1 MKKLFSIWIMFAGLL
16 VVSCGTSYHTASSA
30 YDDATYLRPGVTAR
44 VHLFATAQEAE
55 ELKNK
60 TLEQAGRE
68 GTRVETVYTD
78 PEGTVDIDVKS
89 GTTYLIMNTQDDS
102 YERKLEM
109 FNDNPEDNFSLT
121 INMNF
126 AMDDWYYGS
135 WYGSMGPWYSPWYGY
150 RPYSYW
156 GYYSRWYSPYWH
168 NPWWCSPYWYSPYR
182 FSQYWYPSY
191 WYQQYWYY
199 DWFYPGWGYGYSY
212 YNPHNPH
219 HNPYPANRHNKPAYG
234 TDNRNARRVMPNDKI
249 TPSGTSSGTAS
260 ATSRSGGSYR
270 RVNPQINQVS
280 GAREESVF
288 ETGKATEYS
297 RVNRTTNQAT
307 GSGAVYREGTD
318 GAVSRTEQSAGENTF
333 YRRSSNASKNTTTT
347 TTNPGNSRSFYREGQ
362 RSSTT
367 VNQRNNSESGVRSN
381 SGTSRS
387 STSTTR
393 SNTSTTE
400 SRSSSYRSNT
410 SSGNAAVSGTRSSVS
425 SGSRSSYSGSTSGS
439 TGTTSSGSGSSYHR
453 R

>member
-135 WYGSMGPWYSPWYGY
+135 WYGYGPYN
-150 RPYSYW
+150 YW
-156 GYYSRWYSPYWH
+156 GYYSHWYSPYWH
-168 NPWWCSPYWYSPYR
+168 NPWWYSPHWHNPWWYSPYR
-182 FSQYWYPSY
+182 FSSY
-191 WYQQYWYY
+191 WYLPYWYY
-199 DWFYPGWGYGYSY
+199 DWYYPGWGYGYSY

-318 GAVSRTEQSAGENTF
+318 GTVSRTEQSAGENTF

>member
-135 WYGSMGPWYSPWYGY
+135 WYGYGPYN
-150 RPYSYW
+150 YW
-156 GYYSRWYSPYWH
+156 GYYSHWYSPYWH
-168 NPWWCSPYWYSPYR
+168 NPWWYSPHWHNPWWYSPYR
-182 FSQYWYPSY
+182 FSSY
-191 WYQQYWYY
+191 WYLPYWYY
-199 DWFYPGWGYGYSY
+199 DWYYPGWGYGFSY
-212 YNPHNPH
+212 YNPYNPY
-219 HNPYPANRHNKPAYG
+219 HNPYPPYQANRHNKPTYG
-234 TDNRNARRVMPNDKI
+234 TDNRNARRVTPGDKMN
-249 TPSGTSSGTAS
+249 PAGTSSGTAS

-280 GAREESVF
+280 GAREESVR

-439 TGTTSSGSGSSYHR
+439 TGTTSSRSGSSYHR